1 MVRMTRR
8 QLGIAGSAA
17 LALAPAAAGAQ
28 AVRPP
33 ARATPVQP
41 IVQLPGGG
49 TAPALG
55 QGTWHLAQ
63 GRHPEAEEEQALQ
76 TGLSLGMGLVDTA
89 ELYGAGRAE
98 RMVGHLV
105 AGRRDS
111 VFIVSKVMPNH
122 ATRSGIRDSCAASLA
137 RLGTD
142 HLDLYLLHWRGGVA
156 DLRPVVESFE
166 ALRQDGRI
174 RRWGV
179 SNFSVPDLEE
189 LMRVPGGDACAT
201 NQVRYGLDARGVER
215 DLVPWCSRHGMP
227 IMAYSP
233 LGSGGGMLRNPGLA
247 RVAARLGTSPAA
259 VAIAWTM
266 RNGQTISIPES
277 GSVDH
282 VRENASAAGLRLS
295 PQDLAE
301 LDQVFP
307 A

>member
-8 QLGIAGSAA
+8 EFGMAGAA
-17 LALAPAAAGAQ
+17 LALMAG
-28 AVRPP
+28 
-33 ARATPVQP
+33 PVQAQP
-41 IVQLPGGG
+41 GPPVVQLPQGG

-76 TGLSLGMGLVDTA
+76 TGLSLGMTLLDTA

-105 AGRRDS
+105 AGRRDQ
-111 VFIVSKVMPNH
+111 VFIVSKVLPNH
-122 ATRSGIRDSCAASLA
+122 ATRSGIREACTASLA

-142 HLDLYLLHWRGGVA
+142 HLDLYLLHWRGGVG
-156 DLRPVVESFE
+156 DLHPVVETFE
-166 ALRQDGRI
+166 ALRQEGRI

-189 LMRVPGGDACAT
+189 LMRVPYGDACAV
-201 NQVRYGLDARGVER
+201 NQVRYGLDQRGIER
-215 DLVPWCSRHGMP
+215 DLVPWCSRHRMP

-233 LGSGGGMLRNPGLA
+233 LGSGGGMLRNAGLG
-247 RVAARLGTSPAA
+247 RVAARLGVSPAA

-277 GSVDH
+277 GSPDH
-282 VRENASAAGLRLS
+282 VRENAAALNLRLTT
-295 PQDLAE
+295 QDLAE
-301 LDQVFP
+301 LDQAFP